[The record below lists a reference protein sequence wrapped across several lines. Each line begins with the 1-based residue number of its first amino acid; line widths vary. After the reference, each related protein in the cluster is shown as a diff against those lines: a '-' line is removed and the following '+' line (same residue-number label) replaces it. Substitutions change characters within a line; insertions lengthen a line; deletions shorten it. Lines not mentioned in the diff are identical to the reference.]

1 MTGTT
6 LTDNSPA
13 LLQATKPDDRLLNP
27 YRYPITDDA
36 RKLLAAFC
44 AEADAQQQAHKPR
57 MRQRKPTDMATFR
70 ATVSAVMS
78 DLVRQCVEGETKGVS
93 LSRSNEWPPVRY
105 QSPIHNKML
114 PGVLDALSEQG
125 LGYVRQTTGQWGF
138 EGEGHLTSLLP
149 TTKLQDVVRAAGLSY
164 DAIGGGRGGEVL
176 HLQGPPPKFG
186 RASLIGYDETPETS
200 ALRHQM
206 TKVND
211 WLTTAEL
218 SVDEDLLS
226 ATDQFPDLGDRWLV
240 RRFTQGT
247 FEAGGRLWGGYW
259 QGMKKELRRRALL
272 INDEPAVELD
282 FGQAGARILYGM
294 AGVQVPDLDLYA
306 VPGFEKHRDG
316 IKAAMASMT
325 FASRRLVRFPPDMK
339 AKFGKT
345 HTMNKV
351 VEAVEDHHRPIIDF
365 FLVGAGHR
373 AQRIESD
380 ILIETLVR
388 LVDLGVAAL
397 PIHDAVMVSR
407 RSASMVG
414 KVMLDVFREKA
425 AVEGQLSSYPV
436 GLIKQHAGV
445 EGG

>member
-1 MTGTT
+1 MTDDS
-6 LTDNSPA
+6 LAPVRA
-13 LLQATKPDDRLLNP
+13 PKPDDRLLNP
-27 YRYPITDDA
+27 YRHPTTDDA
-36 RKLLAAFC
+36 KRLLAAIC
-44 AEADAQQQAHKPR
+44 AEVDAQQQSYKPR
-57 MRQRKPTDMATFR
+57 LRQRKATDLATFQ
-70 ATVSAVMS
+70 ATVVAVMS
-78 DLVRQCVEGETKGVS
+78 DLVRQCIEGEAKGVS
-93 LSRSNEWPPVRY
+93 LSRSNDWPPVRY

-125 LGYVRQTTGQWGF
+125 LGYLQQTSGQWGF
-138 EGEGHLTSLLP
+138 DGEGHLTSLRP
-149 TTKLQDVVRAAGLSY
+149 TKKLQDAVRSAGLSY

-176 HLQGPPPKFG
+176 HLQGPQPRFG
-186 RASLIGYDETPETS
+186 RAPLLGYDETPETN

-218 SVDEDLLS
+218 SLDEDLLS

-247 FEAGGRLWGGYW
+247 FEAGGRLWGGFW
-259 QGMKKELRRRALL
+259 QGMKKDLRRRALL
-272 INDEPAVELD
+272 IDDEPAVELD

-294 AGVQVPDLDLYA
+294 AGVQVPDMDLYA
-306 VPGFEKHRDG
+306 VPGFEHHRDG

-351 VEAVEDHHRPIIDF
+351 VEAVEDHHRSIAHLF
-365 FLVGAGHR
+365 FVGAGHR

-380 ILIETLVR
+380 ILVETLVR
-388 LVDLGVAAL
+388 LVDVGVTAL
-397 PIHDAVMVSR
+397 PIHDAVMVGR
-407 RSASMVG
+407 PSAPTAG
-414 KVMLDVFREKA
+414 RVMLDVFKEKA
-425 AVEGQLSSYPV
+425 AVEGQLSSFPV
-436 GLIKQHAGV
+436 DLLKQGLVGEVGHG
-445 EGG
+445 